1 VIEPV
6 PLHDVAPIRLTA
18 PPRLG
23 WIYAR
28 GALRALVRS
37 QGALPAGASLPR
49 VVVER
54 GGVVVSAEQVAAFE
68 AVCGVR
74 GHGLLPPAMP
84 EILFL
89 GSMAEVA
96 LHPELPLSP
105 LGLIHVR
112 QQVRCFA
119 PIRPGDPLDLRTT
132 LWAAR
137 RTPRGVELDL
147 WTTVDVAGRRV
158 WDGLTTLLSR
168 SAETRSREGAR
179 GQEATV
185 REGFD
190 VDVAEDVG
198 RRYAAVSG
206 DYNPHHLWPWSARR
220 LGYRAPIA
228 HGMWTLSFVLGFVEP
243 AHLDA
248 PVRLDAQF
256 KRPLYLPG
264 AMRVVVEDDH
274 DPYLVEALDPR
285 HGAPHL
291 RLLVHRDLG
300 WDGPAA

>member
-1 VIEPV
+1 MSEAI
-6 PLHDVAPIRLTA
+6 PLREVAPIRLNGA
-18 PPRLG
+18 PNLA
-23 WIYAR
+23 WTYTR
-28 GALRALVRS
+28 GALRAAVRP
-37 QGALPAGASLPR
+37 QGELAAGASLPR

-54 GGVVVSAEQVAAFE
+54 RGVCVGADEVAAFE

-74 GHGLLPPAMP
+74 GHGFLPPAMP
-84 EILFL
+84 ELLFL
-89 GSMAEVA
+89 GSMAEVV
-96 LHPELPLSP
+96 LHRSMPLSP
-105 LGLIHVR
+105 LGLIHIR

-119 PIRPGDPLDLRTT
+119 PIPVGATVDLMTT

-137 RTPRGVELDL
+137 RAPKGIELDL
-147 WTTVDVAGRRV
+147 WTAVDVGGGRV

-168 SAETRSREGAR
+168 SAATRGREGAR
-179 GQEATV
+179 TQQATV

-190 VDVAEDVG
+190 VDVAEDIG
-198 RRYAAVSG
+198 RRYAEVSG
-206 DYNPHHLWPWSARR
+206 DYNPHHLWPWTARR
-220 LGYRAPIA
+220 VGYRAPMA

-264 AMRVVVEDDH
+264 AMRVVVEDEH
-274 DPYLVEALDPR
+274 EPYLVEALDPR

-300 WDGPAA
+300 WDGPDP